1 MKIASNIFPKP
12 LPALRLI
19 LTGATVGPLV
29 DSLHNQCLLEYQ
41 KAMVDIPAPFV
52 SSSELLLHMNDEPSY
67 LLRTSWYIPPLLGVG
82 KFLSLTDIYHIIRH
96 VVSSADI
103 NQSTELVKLYI
114 LLLAYI
120 VLGAI
125 LPRIVSLLM
134 AKTNET
140 STIGKEEQISSS
152 SALRTKAIL
161 AVSTTALIIK
171 LSEYLETSSLF
182 SSSEMNLIVMSA
194 AALTQW
200 GLLDGTLVSLITAVI
215 VAIGGPLSELPF
227 VAAGFWHYT
236 PQASD
241 YFPLK
246 DLDWEIL
253 KLLGDDYQDLAL
265 SSITGPCYFAVTM
278 DAIALSRWFDVDEDN
293 NSVN

>member
-1 MKIASNIFPKP
+1 MNHPTFFVLAGIFPRY
-12 LPALRLI
+12 LE
-19 LTGATVGPLV
+19 LV
-29 DSLHNQCLLEYQ
+29 SLHLQLFHLEL
-41 KAMVDIPAPFV
+41 V
-52 SSSELLLHMNDEPSY
+52 S
-67 LLRTSWYIPPLLGVG
+67 
-82 KFLSLTDIYHIIRH
+82 IIRH
-96 VVSSADI
+96 VVTSAD
-103 NQSTELVKLYI
+103 NQLQLSNLYI
-114 LLLAYI
+114 LAYI

-125 LPRIVSLLM
+125 LPRIASLLM
-134 AKTNET
+134 AKTHET
-140 STIGKEEQISSS
+140 STIVKEEKSSS
-152 SALRTKAIL
+152 SSELRTKAIL

-182 SSSEMNLIVMSA
+182 SSSEMNLLVMIA

-200 GLLDGTLVSLITAVI
+200 GLLDGTLASLITAVI

-227 VAAGFWHYT
+227 VAAGFWHYL

-246 DLDWEIL
+246 DLDWDIL

-293 NSVN
+293 NSMN

>member
-1 MKIASNIFPKP
+1 
-12 LPALRLI
+12 
-19 LTGATVGPLV
+19 
-29 DSLHNQCLLEYQ
+29 
-41 KAMVDIPAPFV
+41 MVDIPAPFV

>member
-1 MKIASNIFPKP
+1 MNHPTFFVLAGISPRY
-12 LPALRLI
+12 LE
-19 LTGATVGPLV
+19 LV
-29 DSLHNQCLLEYQ
+29 SLHLQLFHLEL
-41 KAMVDIPAPFV
+41 V
-52 SSSELLLHMNDEPSY
+52 S
-67 LLRTSWYIPPLLGVG
+67 
-82 KFLSLTDIYHIIRH
+82 IIRH
-96 VVSSADI
+96 VVTSAD
-103 NQSTELVKLYI
+103 NQLQLSNLYI
-114 LLLAYI
+114 LAYI

-125 LPRIVSLLM
+125 LPRIASLLM
-134 AKTNET
+134 AKTHET
-140 STIGKEEQISSS
+140 STIVKEEKSSS
-152 SALRTKAIL
+152 SSELRTKAIL

-182 SSSEMNLIVMSA
+182 SSSEMNLLVMIA

-200 GLLDGTLVSLITAVI
+200 GLLDGTLASLITAVI

-227 VAAGFWHYT
+227 VAAGFWHYL

-246 DLDWEIL
+246 DLDWDIL

-293 NSVN
+293 NSMN